1 LGKAFGTNVRAGFR
15 RGSSVLLGRRR
26 WGPSCRV
33 GENCLYL
40 SNPPGAEVSK
50 GRENVRRW
58 QITEWSLEPAIGVRG
73 RRRPQAR
80 SSP

>member
-1 LGKAFGTNVRAGFR
+1 MAGGYSSPVTTNGVYGGPKARGRRSEPRARAGFR
-15 RGSSVLLGRRR
+15 RGCPVLLGRRR

-33 GENCLYL
+33 GANRHHL

-58 QITEWSLEPAIGVRG
+58 Q
-73 RRRPQAR
+73 
-80 SSP
+80 